1 MVVSATKW
9 HDGIGTNMDEAT
21 KAALGGQAKILLG
34 AAIAYA
40 SGKGWIS
47 SEVGTNLAGML
58 FILAPMAWSWWSHR
72 QSEAKIQV
80 RETAAVQAGVTLA
93 QSKPVVEPI
102 ETKDAQAIIKN
113 FGTPPDST
121 VNVAKDAGK

>member
-1 MVVSATKW
+1 
-9 HDGIGTNMDEAT
+9 MDEAT
-21 KAALGGQAKILLG
+21 KSALGGQAKILLG

-80 RETAAVQAGVTLA
+80 RENAAVQAGVTLA
-93 QSKPVVEPI
+93 QTKPVVEPI

-121 VNVAKDAGK
+121 FNVAKDAGK